1 MMIEI
6 PAPPPILLSNT
17 KLTLSQL
24 QKLFTLEASLIPW
37 YAYSLGYDM
46 TDGDAWRNPKLFG
59 EPGFSKGYGHP
70 RSCHKIRLAR
80 DYNLFKDGQFLQ
92 ETEDHRPVGEW
103 WKSRSPYHTWG
114 GDFNDGN
121 HYSFTI
127 DGMK

>member
-1 MMIEI
+1 MIELPDPPQILQSTVTI
-6 PAPPPILLSNT
+6 PLL
-17 KLTLSQL
+17 KLQ
-24 QKLFTLEASLIPW
+24 QLFTQEASLIPL
-37 YAYSLGYDM
+37 YAASLGYDM
-46 TDGDAWRNPKLFG
+46 TDGDAWRNPKVFG

-80 DYNLFKDGQFLQ
+80 DYNLFKDGKFLDD
-92 ETEDHRPVGEW
+92 TEDHRVIGEW

-121 HYSFTI
+121 HYSFTK